1 MGLGLS
7 AESRAPKLYFT
18 FPKAPNL
25 IIERSSPI
33 FMGHDQENIWQLKFE
48 SMDFYILAL
57 GIWYSDPVLTVI
69 EQLLCFLQKIGR
81 LS

>member
-18 FPKAPNL
+18 IAPNL
-25 IIERSSPI
+25 NNDRSSYI
-33 FMGHDQENIWQLKFE
+33 FRGMIKGNIWQLKFD
-48 SMDFYILAL
+48 SIDFYILAL
-57 GIWYSDPVLTVI
+57 GIWYSDPVRTVI

>member
-1 MGLGLS
+1 MGLGLC

-18 FPKAPNL
+18 IAPNL
-25 IIERSSPI
+25 NIERSSPI
-33 FMGHDQENIWQLKFE
+33 FMGYDQENIWQLKFD
-48 SMDFYILAL
+48 SIDFYILAL
-57 GIWYSDPVLTVI
+57 GIWYSDPVRTVI

>member
-18 FPKAPNL
+18 IAPNL
-25 IIERSSPI
+25 NIERSSPI
-33 FMGHDQENIWQLKFE
+33 FMGYDQENIWQLKFD
-48 SMDFYILAL
+48 SIDFYILAL
-57 GIWYSDPVLTVI
+57 GIWYSDPVRTVI